1 MMAEG
6 VIDLQSW
13 KGRLDTGKQGPKKN
27 ITNLMMCLRNIRS
40 LGPKLAFN
48 DLTGNI
54 EWHGRELKD
63 SDYVDIRLA
72 LEADGFEPNAKDVPA
87 CVMRTA
93 EDRTY
98 NPVTDYLDGLK
109 WDGKSR
115 IDEFFP
121 TVFKSEDTEINRAF
135 GRMFLIG
142 AVARAYRPGCKLDT
156 MPISKG
162 GQGTKKTTAWQT
174 LFGEEYVTGS
184 VTKFSGEQTAQA
196 LQGIWAVDLGEL
208 EALNTSVLTVK
219 NFISL
224 QRDRYKPP
232 YGRHYIWRPRR
243 MVFVGDT
250 NEDEFLRDPTGA
262 RRFWPF
268 DCNGVDIDLLKRHR
282 DQLWAEA
289 VRALNEGEQW
299 WIDRGSH
306 LDKLATEVQKASFKE
321 DAWAGRIDVF
331 LAAPTTQE
339 RHCVTIDEIEKALG
353 LSPDRIDEKSQ
364 GRIVDHLRHLGWWK
378 HKCMRHSQNRN
389 WWFPPDSPETFK
401 QGRPRGG

>member
-1 MMAEG
+1 
-6 VIDLQSW
+6 
-13 KGRLDTGKQGPKKN
+13 
-27 ITNLMMCLRNIRS
+27 
-40 LGPKLAFN
+40 
-48 DLTGNI
+48 
-54 EWHGRELKD
+54 
-63 SDYVDIRLA
+63 
-72 LEADGFEPNAKDVPA
+72 
-87 CVMRTA
+87 MRTA

-109 WDGKSR
+109 WDGKPR
-115 IDEFFP
+115 ISQFLP

-142 AVARAYRPGCKLDT
+142 AAARAYRPGCKLDT

-268 DCNGVDIDLLKRHR
+268 DCNGVDIDLLTRHR
-282 DQLWAEA
+282 NQLWAEA
-289 VRALNEGEQW
+289 VRALKEGEQW

-331 LAAPTTQE
+331 LTSPATVE

-353 LSPDRIDEKSQ
+353 LSPDRIDDKSET
-364 GRIVDHLRHLGWWK
+364 RIAGHLKHLGWWK
-378 HKCMRHSQNRN
+378 RKCMRHSQNRN

-401 QGRPRGG
+401 QGRPRGA